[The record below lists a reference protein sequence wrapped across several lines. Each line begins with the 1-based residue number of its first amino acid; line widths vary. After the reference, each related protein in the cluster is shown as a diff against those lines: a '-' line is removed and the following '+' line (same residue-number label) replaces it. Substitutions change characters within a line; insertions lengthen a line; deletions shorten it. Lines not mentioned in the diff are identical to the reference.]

1 MAVETGM
8 FPLYEV
14 ENGKYRITME
24 LPEKRRPIVDYIK
37 LQGRFRHL
45 GPEDIVRVQEMV
57 DQEYNKLMHKVAT
70 SVTWA

>member
-37 LQGRFRHL
+37 LQGAS
-45 GPEDIVRVQEMV
+45 GI
-57 DQEYNKLMHKVAT
+57 
-70 SVTWA
+70 